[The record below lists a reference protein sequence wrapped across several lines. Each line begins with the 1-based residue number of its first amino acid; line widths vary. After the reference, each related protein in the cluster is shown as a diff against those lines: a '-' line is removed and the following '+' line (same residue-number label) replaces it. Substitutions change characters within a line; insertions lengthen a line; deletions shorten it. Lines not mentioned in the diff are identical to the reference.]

1 MSPSSFR
8 FLLPLL
14 LLAAC
19 GKEPAP
25 QAPVDTRHLS
35 FAVTEVTVPAEGG
48 PFEIA
53 VDANFAYSVR
63 TEASWISEAG
73 GTPALK
79 RFSAEPNPYTSA
91 RSAKIRFTDVSD
103 RYYFKEVTVK
113 QDVPSSESLQL
124 SIVDKDATAE
134 TKALFANLWT
144 VADRGWMFGHHDDL
158 WYGRYWYN
166 EPGGSDTKAV
176 CGDYPGVFSVDFAE
190 LMDSRFNNAE
200 NAIRRRVILE
210 ARARGEVILACA
222 HLNNPRSGKDAWD
235 NSSKE
240 VVREILTEG
249 TATRAAFLKYLD
261 RLAEFANGLKDG
273 NGKLIPV
280 IFRPFHEH
288 TQNWSWWGASCTTAS
303 EFVSLWRL
311 TVTYLRDTKGVHNL
325 LYAIS
330 PQMDGVYSDAKE
342 RIRFRWPG
350 DEYVDFIGMDC
361 YHGAN
366 NDAFTENL
374 KALEAVSLAKRKPCG
389 VTEDGLESFTQK
401 DYWTRFLVNPTEGRR
416 ISLVTMWRN
425 KYVGGNESD
434 KHYYSVYPGHPSEDD
449 FRKMHALERTLFSK
463 DLPDMYTMP
472 AGCQVQ

>member
-1 MSPSSFR
+1 MRR
-8 FLLPLL
+8 FLLHIVPLL

-19 GKEPAP
+19 GREPE
-25 QAPVDTRHLS
+25 PVKPADTRRLS
-35 FAVTEVTVPAEGG
+35 LGVTEVAADPEGG
-48 PFEIA
+48 VFEIA
-53 VDANFAYSVR
+53 VDANFEYAVR
-63 TEASWISEAG
+63 TEADWISEDG
-73 GTPALK
+73 GTPALR
-79 RFSAEPNPYTSA
+79 RFRSERNPYASP
-91 RSAKIRFTDVSD
+91 RSATLRFVDVSD
-103 RYYFKEVTVK
+103 RYFFKEVTVT
-113 QDVPSSESLQL
+113 QSVPTSDKVTL
-124 SIVDKDATAE
+124 SIVDKEATPE
-134 TKALFANLWT
+134 TKALFARLWT
-144 VADRGWMFGHHDDL
+144 VADQGWLFGHHDDL

-176 CGDYPGVFSVDFAE
+176 CGDYPGVFSVDLAE
-190 LMDSRFNNAE
+190 IMDTRYNNAE

-222 HLNNPRSGKDAWD
+222 HLNNPKTGKDAWD
-235 NSSKE
+235 NSSKT
-240 VVREILTEG
+240 VVAEILTEG
-249 TATRAAFLKYLD
+249 SATRKTFLSWLD
-261 RLAEFANGLKDG
+261 RLAVFMNGLKDAD
-273 NGKLIPV
+273 GKLIPV

-288 TQNWSWWGASCTTAS
+288 TQSWSWWGSSCTGAS
-303 EFVSLWRL
+303 EFIGLWQL

-330 PQMDGVYSDAKE
+330 PQMDGIYSDAKE

-350 DEYVDFIGMDC
+350 DDYVDFIGMDC

-401 DYWTRFLVNPTEGRR
+401 DYWTRFVVNPTEGRR

-434 KHYYSVYPGHPSEDD
+434 KHYYSVYPGHPSEED
-449 FRKMHALERTLFSK
+449 FRKMYALERTLFSK
-463 DLPDMYTMP
+463 DLPDMYSMP
-472 AGCQVQ
+472 AGYQVQ